1 MAQKLCLELCP
12 FPVAKAQPL
21 MNSKVSILCDLSLQ
35 GLIGHETQPRL
46 HRDPLGPGTQVRPP
60 GSTFEQVQAL
70 TSGSFPASLQPPLC
84 QSPLQYQPHRSS
96 LEIDSVQKKCLMCL
110 NSFARNLENVI
121 LHSAGQR

>member
-1 MAQKLCLELCP
+1 MKLSPACTGTETGTHWD
-12 FPVAKAQPL
+12 PL
-21 MNSKVSILCDLSLQ
+21 GS
-35 GLIGHETQPRL
+35 GPAPRL
-46 HRDPLGPGTQVRPP
+46 HVFSLKNCQLFWLPKWEVWEVDHKKGTFEQ
-60 GSTFEQVQAL
+60 FEQVQAL
-70 TSGSFPASLQPPLC
+70 TSASFPASQPPLC